1 MRPIHAYRSVVAALG
16 VAAFV
21 VGGVMPAFAAD
32 ADPSLEPVSTVQPTA
47 DPQPDPAP
55 NPDPAPDPAP
65 QSDPAPAP
73 DPKPSW
79 KQDAVGWWYDLGN
92 GSFVQIEVREIGG
105 STYRFDAS
113 GYMVTGWYG
122 VDGAWEY
129 YSTSGAQAR
138 SWVQVGSS

>member
-32 ADPSLEPVSTVQPTA
+32 ADPSPEPVPTVQPTA

-55 NPDPAPDPAP
+55 NPDPTPDPAP

-92 GSFVQIEVREIGG
+92 GSFVQR
-105 STYRFDAS
+105 STD
-113 GYMVTGWYG
+113 T
-122 VDGAWEY
+122 EL
-129 YSTSGAQAR
+129 
-138 SWVQVGSS
+138 